1 MIINIFLTLI
11 AMVFL
16 TTVFFEALTP
26 LFEMFFPKTVTQ
38 WGLRKKRIELNKIEQ
53 ENLLLGQKKEAI
65 QKQKALEDFLR
76 EHNLTDR

>member
-26 LFEMFFPKTVTQ
+26 LFEMFFPNTVTQ
-38 WGLRKKRIELNKIEQ
+38 WELRKKRIELNKIEQ
-53 ENLLLGQKKEAI
+53 ENLLLEQKKEAI

-76 EHNLTDR
+76 EHNLS

>member
-38 WGLRKKRIELNKIEQ
+38 WGLRKKRIELDKIEQ
-53 ENLLLGQKKEAI
+53 ENLLLEQKKEAVE
-65 QKQKALEDFLR
+65 KQKALEDFLR
-76 EHNLTDR
+76 EHNLS

>member
-76 EHNLTDR
+76 EHNLS